1 MRKNGPMPLYYFNV
15 ANDDE
20 TEDYEGA
27 ELADDAAAHAYAVV
41 AARSLAAETVRHGH
55 LDPSHRV
62 DILNAA
68 REPVG
73 SVTFGEA
80 VDIRN

>member
-1 MRKNGPMPLYYFNV
+1 MPIYYFSV
-15 ANDDE
+15 FNDDV
-20 TEDYEGA
+20 TEDFEGA
-27 ELADDAAAHAYAVV
+27 ELADDAAAQAYAIA

-55 LDPSHRV
+55 LDPGHRV

-73 SVTFGEA
+73 TVTFGEA
-80 VDIRN
+80 VDIRA